1 MDDLIEKIIGV
12 FIVTIYKSDNYMV
25 SKFKTKEGQITV
37 TGPSFDYDARQKYVL
52 NGTYIDHP
60 KYGHQF
66 SILSI
71 EKYLSDNKDEIISF
85 LSSDLF
91 TGIGKKVALK
101 IYNYF
106 GDDTLK
112 KLKDNP
118 SLIYELK
125 DISKKQSESIIEG
138 FESLNN
144 PETNTIFHLIS
155 NGFSNSEA
163 KKIFNKFKLDTLEIS
178 QSNPFKFYTDVYGI
192 GFDKV
197 KEYAS
202 KIEFCDAE
210 IKYAEAYL
218 IYLINEYTF
227 NNGDTYIN
235 IDILF
240 KMLNKYLNN
249 IDFNELIDKAIEDK
263 YLVKEDDRLYLAND
277 YYDEIFIANSLKR
290 YLSDDVFEDFIV
302 NYEIESLEDEYGIK
316 YDTLQKDAILNF
328 FKHNMSIIIG
338 GPGTGKTTIVKAM
351 VNIFKKLSPFENL
364 IVVAPTGRAAKRINE
379 ICDVESKTIHSLL
392 KWDKE
397 TNIFVHDSDNPLMYD
412 VIIIDEFSMVDNC
425 LFASLLKASQK
436 VKKICIIGD
445 NNQLPSIRPG
455 FVLNNLIDSNL
466 FITTYLKFNYRQN
479 KGSEII
485 KLCDDIKNG
494 NLDLNKYHKDI
505 QFIDINDENYSLSD
519 SIKDDIDNGYPLN
532 EIQVL
537 TPMYKGKWGID
548 NLNKN
553 LQAVFNHK
561 DISKVEKQFGDYIF
575 REQDKILQ
583 LKNRPNDD
591 VYNGDIGI
599 LEEIDLHEK
608 SLLVRYNDV
617 LVFYNYD
624 ELIDISLAYALS
636 VHKSQGS
643 EYQVVYFVVSKYNL
657 YMLNRNLI
665 YTAVSR
671 AKNKLV
677 IISDEEVMKQGI
689 QKLMKERNTTL
700 LKRLLDE

>member
-1 MDDLIEKIIGV
+1 MDEVIEKIIGV
-12 FIVTIYKSDNYMV
+12 FVVTIFKSDNYMV

-52 NGTYIDHP
+52 SGTYIDHP

-66 SILSI
+66 SIISI

-163 KKIFNKFKLDTLEIS
+163 KKIFNKFKLDTLDIS

-235 IDILF
+235 IDVLF

-263 YLVKEDDRLYLAND
+263 YLVKEDNRLYLAND
-277 YYDEIFIANSLKR
+277 YYDEIFIVNSLKR
-290 YLSDDVFEDFIV
+290 YLSDDVFEEFIV

-412 VIIIDEFSMVDNC
+412 VIIIDEFSMVDNS

-479 KGSEII
+479 RGSEII

-519 SIKDDIDNGYPLN
+519 SIKDDIDNGFPLN

-553 LQAVFNHK
+553 LQAVFNPK
-561 DISKVEKQFGDYIF
+561 DISKVEKQFGDFIF

-677 IISDEEVMKQGI
+677 IISDEEIMKQGI

>member
-1 MDDLIEKIIGV
+1 MDEVIEKIIGV

-163 KKIFNKFKLDTLEIS
+163 KKIFNKFKLDTLDIS

-235 IDILF
+235 IDVLF

-412 VIIIDEFSMVDNC
+412 VIIIDEFSMVDNS

-553 LQAVFNHK
+553 LQAVFNPK
-561 DISKVEKQFGDYIF
+561 DISKVEKQFGDFIF

-677 IISDEEVMKQGI
+677 IISDEEIMKQGI

>member
-1 MDDLIEKIIGV
+1 MDEVIEKIIGV

-163 KKIFNKFKLDTLEIS
+163 KKIFNKFKLDTLDIS

-235 IDILF
+235 IDVLF

-290 YLSDDVFEDFIV
+290 YLSDDVFEDFII

-412 VIIIDEFSMVDNC
+412 VIIIDEFSMEDNS

-553 LQAVFNHK
+553 LQAVFNPK

>member
-1 MDDLIEKIIGV
+1 MDEVIEKIIGV
-12 FIVTIYKSDNYMV
+12 FVVTIYKSDNYMV

-52 NGTYIDHP
+52 SGTYIDHP

-66 SILSI
+66 SIISI

-163 KKIFNKFKLDTLEIS
+163 KKIFNKFKLDTLDIS

-235 IDILF
+235 IDVLF

-249 IDFNELIDKAIEDK
+249 IDFNELIDMAITDK
-263 YLVKEDDRLYLAND
+263 YLVKEDDRLYLADD

-397 TNIFVHDSDNPLMYD
+397 TNIFVHDSENPLMYD
-412 VIIIDEFSMVDNC
+412 VIIIDEFSMVDNS

-479 KGSEII
+479 RGSEII
-485 KLCDDIKNG
+485 KLCNDIKNG

-505 QFIDINDENYSLSD
+505 QFIDINDENYCLSD

-553 LQAVFNHK
+553 LQAVFNPK
-561 DISKVEKQFGDYIF
+561 DISKVEKQFGDFIF

-677 IISDEEVMKQGI
+677 IISDEEIMKQGI

>member
-1 MDDLIEKIIGV
+1 MDEVIEKIIGV

-163 KKIFNKFKLDTLEIS
+163 KKIFNKFKLDTLDIS

-235 IDILF
+235 IDVLF

-412 VIIIDEFSMVDNC
+412 VIIIDEFSMVDNS

-553 LQAVFNHK
+553 LQAVFNPK
-561 DISKVEKQFGDYIF
+561 DISKVEKQFGDFIF

-677 IISDEEVMKQGI
+677 IISDEEIMKQGI
-689 QKLMKERNTTL
+689 RKLMKERNTTL

>member
-1 MDDLIEKIIGV
+1 MDEVIEKIIGV

-163 KKIFNKFKLDTLEIS
+163 KKIFNKFKLDTLDIS

-235 IDILF
+235 IDVLF

-412 VIIIDEFSMVDNC
+412 VIIIDEFSMVDNS

-553 LQAVFNHK
+553 LQAVFNPK
-561 DISKVEKQFGDYIF
+561 DISKVEKQFGDFIF

>member
-1 MDDLIEKIIGV
+1 MDEVIEKIIGV

-163 KKIFNKFKLDTLEIS
+163 KKIFNKFKLDTLDIS

-316 YDTLQKDAILNF
+316 YDSLQKDAILNF

-412 VIIIDEFSMVDNC
+412 VIIIDEFSMVDNS

-553 LQAVFNHK
+553 LQAVFNPK
-561 DISKVEKQFGDYIF
+561 DISKVEKQFGDFIF

-677 IISDEEVMKQGI
+677 IISDEEIMKQGI

>member
-1 MDDLIEKIIGV
+1 MDEVIEKIIGV
-12 FIVTIYKSDNYMV
+12 FVVTIYKSDNYMV

-37 TGPSFDYDARQKYVL
+37 TGPAFEYDARQKYVL
-52 NGTYIDHP
+52 SGTYIDHP

-66 SILSI
+66 SIISI

-163 KKIFNKFKLDTLEIS
+163 KKIFNKFKLDTLDIS

-235 IDILF
+235 IDVLF
-240 KMLNKYLNN
+240 KMLNKYLYN

-263 YLVKEDDRLYLAND
+263 YLVKEDDRLYLADD

-290 YLSDDVFEDFIV
+290 YLSDDVFEEFIV

-316 YDTLQKDAILNF
+316 YDILQKDAILNF

-412 VIIIDEFSMVDNC
+412 VIIIDEFSMVDNS

-479 KGSEII
+479 RGSEII

-505 QFIDINDENYSLSD
+505 QFVDINNENYSLSD
-519 SIKDDIDNGYPLN
+519 SIKDDINNGYPLN

-553 LQAVFNHK
+553 LQAVFNPK
-561 DISKVEKQFGDYIF
+561 DISKVEKQFGDFIF

-677 IISDEEVMKQGI
+677 IISDEEIMKQGI

>member
-1 MDDLIEKIIGV
+1 MDEVIEKIIGV

-163 KKIFNKFKLDTLEIS
+163 KKIFNKFKLDTLDIS

-235 IDILF
+235 IDVLF

-412 VIIIDEFSMVDNC
+412 VIIIDEFSMVDNS

-519 SIKDDIDNGYPLN
+519 SIQDDIDNGYPLN

-553 LQAVFNHK
+553 LQAVFNPK
-561 DISKVEKQFGDYIF
+561 DISKVEKQFGDFIF

-677 IISDEEVMKQGI
+677 IISDEEIMKQGI
-689 QKLMKERNTTL
+689 RKLMKERNTTL

>member
-1 MDDLIEKIIGV
+1 MDEVIEKIIGV

-163 KKIFNKFKLDTLEIS
+163 KKIFNKFKLDTLDIS

-412 VIIIDEFSMVDNC
+412 VIIIDEFSMVDNS

-553 LQAVFNHK
+553 LQAVFNPK
-561 DISKVEKQFGDYIF
+561 DISKVEKQFGDFIF

-677 IISDEEVMKQGI
+677 IISDEEIMKQGI

>member
-1 MDDLIEKIIGV
+1 MDEVIEKIIGV

-163 KKIFNKFKLDTLEIS
+163 KKIFNKFKLDTLDIS

-235 IDILF
+235 IDVLF

-263 YLVKEDDRLYLAND
+263 YLIKEDDRLYLAND

-412 VIIIDEFSMVDNC
+412 VIIIDEFSMVDNS

-553 LQAVFNHK
+553 LQAVFNPK
-561 DISKVEKQFGDYIF
+561 DISKVEKQFGDFIF

-677 IISDEEVMKQGI
+677 IISDEEIMKQGI

>member
-1 MDDLIEKIIGV
+1 MDEVIEKIIGV

-163 KKIFNKFKLDTLEIS
+163 KKIFNKFKLDTLDIS

-235 IDILF
+235 IDVLF

-412 VIIIDEFSMVDNC
+412 VIIIDEFSMVDNS

-519 SIKDDIDNGYPLN
+519 SIQDDIDNGYPLN

-553 LQAVFNHK
+553 LQAVFNPK
-561 DISKVEKQFGDYIF
+561 DISKVEKQFGDFIF

-677 IISDEEVMKQGI
+677 IISDEEIMKQGI

>member
-1 MDDLIEKIIGV
+1 MDEVIEKIIGV
-12 FIVTIYKSDNYMV
+12 FVVIIYKSDNYMV

-52 NGTYIDHP
+52 SGTYIDHP

-66 SILSI
+66 SIISI
-71 EKYLSDNKDEIISF
+71 EKYLSDNKDEIINF

-118 SLIYELK
+118 NLIYELK

-138 FESLNN
+138 FENLNN

-163 KKIFNKFKLDTLEIS
+163 KKIFNKFKLDTLDIS

-235 IDILF
+235 IDVLF

-249 IDFNELIDKAIEDK
+249 IDFNELIDMAITDK
-263 YLVKEDDRLYLAND
+263 YLVKEDDRLYLEND

-412 VIIIDEFSMVDNC
+412 VIIIDEFSMVDNS

-479 KGSEII
+479 RGSEII
-485 KLCDDIKNG
+485 NLCNDIKNG

-519 SIKDDIDNGYPLN
+519 SIKDDINNGYPLN

-553 LQAVFNHK
+553 LQAVFNPK
-561 DISKVEKQFGDYIF
+561 DINKVEKQFGDFIF

-657 YMLNRNLI
+657 YMLNCNLI

-677 IISDEEVMKQGI
+677 IISDEEIMKQGI

>member
-1 MDDLIEKIIGV
+1 MDEVIEKIIGV

-163 KKIFNKFKLDTLEIS
+163 KKIFNKFKLDTLDIS

-235 IDILF
+235 IDVLF

-412 VIIIDEFSMVDNC
+412 VIIIDEFSMVDNS

-553 LQAVFNHK
+553 LQAVFNPK

-677 IISDEEVMKQGI
+677 IISDEEIMKQGI

>member
-1 MDDLIEKIIGV
+1 MDEVIEKIIGV

-163 KKIFNKFKLDTLEIS
+163 KKIFNKFKLDTLDIS

-235 IDILF
+235 IDVLF

-412 VIIIDEFSMVDNC
+412 VIIIDEFSMVDNS

-479 KGSEII
+479 RGSEII
-485 KLCDDIKNG
+485 NLCNDIKNG

-553 LQAVFNHK
+553 LQAVFNPK
-561 DISKVEKQFGDYIF
+561 DISKVEKQFGDFIF

-677 IISDEEVMKQGI
+677 IISDEEIMKQGI